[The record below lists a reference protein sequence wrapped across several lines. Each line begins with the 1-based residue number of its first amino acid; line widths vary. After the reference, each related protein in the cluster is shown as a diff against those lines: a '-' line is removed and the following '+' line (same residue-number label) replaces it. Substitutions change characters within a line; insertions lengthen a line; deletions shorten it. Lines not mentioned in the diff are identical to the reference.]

1 MTIHLSGDDIRA
13 LVTPAVAMEAAHA
26 ALRAERSGEVVM
38 PPRLDVDLPT
48 GFLRVMPAAMGSV
61 MGLKI
66 MTLVKG
72 LGNRYLIALYD
83 QPTGALTALLD
94 ADEITRLRTAATTA
108 LAGELLCPGGC
119 STIGLVG
126 SGFEAEGHLRAFAH
140 HWPIERVLCYSPN
153 AERRTAFAERMSED
167 LGIAVEAVGSM
178 PEAISTPPVSVLTT
192 KSREPVVDGTLFPEG
207 AVVLS
212 IGSTRPDLRELD
224 STTMRRASVLVVDD
238 ARQVTLESADI
249 IDGLE
254 RRDLCSHRIVPIS
267 GLGDGELPADGD
279 GRDLKVFKSVGTAV
293 QDLALSAA
301 VVEAAKR
308 DGRGRDIG
316 ELVRLKAFPT
326 AYPEA
331 ARDGHGPDDAQEQI
345 VAEGAA

>member
-1 MTIHLSGDDIRA
+1 MTIHLSGEDIRA
-13 LVTPAVAMEAAHA
+13 LVTPDVAMQAAHD
-26 ALRAERSGEVVM
+26 ALRAERAGDVVM
-38 PPRLDVDLPT
+38 PPRLDVDLPD
-48 GFLRVMPAAMGSV
+48 GFLRVMPAAVGSV
-61 MGLKI
+61 MGLKV

-83 QPTGALTALLD
+83 QATGALMALLD

-108 LAGELLCPGGC
+108 LAGELLHPGGC
-119 STIGLVG
+119 TTLGLVG

-140 HWPIERVLCYSPN
+140 QWPVEKVFCYSPN
-153 AERRTAFAERMSED
+153 RERRTAFATRMSAELEID
-167 LGIAVEAVGSM
+167 VEAVESM
-178 PEAISTPPVSVLTT
+178 PDAISSPPVSVLTT
-192 KSREPVVDGTLFPEG
+192 KSREPVVDGSLFPEG

-249 IDGLE
+249 IAGLDQ
-254 RRDLCSHRIVPIS
+254 RDLCSHRIVPIA
-267 GLGDGELPADGD
+267 GIADGNLPAAGD

-293 QDLALSAA
+293 QDLALSAS
-301 VVEAAKR
+301 VVDAAKMA
-308 DGRGRDIG
+308 GRGRDLG

-326 AYPEA
+326 AYPA
-331 ARDGHGPDDAQEQI
+331 ARDGHGPDEPEAI
-345 VAEGAA
+345 VAEGTA